1 MAGEYIFNLEHLG
14 KTTERQEILSDI
26 TLAFFFGAKIGVI
39 GGNGAG
45 KSTLLIMAEKTRNLA

>member
-14 KTTERQEILSDI
+14 KTSERQEILSDI

-45 KSTLLIMAEKTRNLA
+45 